1 MKSIQTCTEPHRCG
15 PADVLMLKCLRM
27 DQLRGPVRQKL
38 RGGRRNLSFNVIICV
53 IYYQHVRC
61 SLPSFSAGVTEDR
74 LWPSCS
80 AEFINQGAQF
90 IRSTWF
96 INTFAEISIRYH
108 FCIFSWYH
116 VTAQLLR
123 SRAVFTTQREVTRRD
138 LADGATFSCDVFQET
153 ARGEDVS
160 ARWKCQMKGF
170 YLAPSEEKEPY
181 SEMFRVWKIQRCN
194 TSGES

>member
-15 PADVLMLKCLRM
+15 PADVLMQKCLRM

-96 INTFAEISIRYH
+96 INTFAELSKRYN
-108 FCIFSWYH
+108 FLYFLLAPRDRSAAPQPCRVYN
-116 VTAQLLR
+116 TAR
-123 SRAVFTTQREVTRRD
+123 SDSTRLGRR
-138 LADGATFSCDVFQET
+138 CDVQ
-153 ARGEDVS
+153 
-160 ARWKCQMKGF
+160 
-170 YLAPSEEKEPY
+170 L
-181 SEMFRVWKIQRCN
+181 
-194 TSGES
+194 